1 MHINVIIPTVHRP
14 KLLRETINSLALSTH
29 ADLTVF
35 VVVDGNE
42 ELLEMVARW
51 KVVVIYNRERR
62 DWIFSMNRALQF
74 AHGDAVIYASD
85 DLVFEPECVEIA
97 ARRLHERE
105 PELDGLLAI
114 TQSVKGCST
123 AFGMMGRMF
132 IERFPN
138 RQVFCPDYVH
148 YASDFELGRYARSIN
163 KLYLCP
169 EAKVLHH
176 RLRDLTWNLAKPI
189 EVRDITIQRKRAEQH
204 LLWGRD
210 FTRLTTEGQDAC

>member
-1 MHINVIIPTVHRP
+1 MHIDIIIPTVYRP
-14 KLLRETINSLALSTH
+14 QLLRDTINSLATSTH
-29 ADLTVF
+29 KDLTVF
-35 VVVDGNE
+35 VVVDGNK
-42 ELLEMVARW
+42 ELLEMVTRW
-51 KVVVIYNRERR
+51 KVAVLFNRKRK
-62 DWIFSMNRALQF
+62 DWIFSMNRALQY

-97 ARRLHERE
+97 ARSLLQRE

-123 AFGMMGRMF
+123 AFGMMGRTF
-132 IERFPN
+132 IERFPG

-176 RLRDLTWNLAKPI
+176 RLRDRTWNLAKPI
-189 EVRDITIQRKRAEQH
+189 EVRDITIQTQRKEQG

-210 FTRLTTEGQDAC
+210 FTRLTMEEESAC